1 MDIQQTPLRIR
12 LVLASQQYGGY
23 QQARLSTEYG
33 NKDFVGFVEKDFR
46 V

>member
-1 MDIQQTPLRIR
+1 MVT
-12 LVLASQQYGGY
+12 
-23 QQARLSTEYG
+23 ARKDGSTEYG